1 MMVTIWDVAKHAGVS
16 VSTVSRALNGY
27 EDVSDKT
34 RKRIQDTVR
43 QLGYIPNQSA
53 KNLSSKTSKNVA
65 LIISGIASEDKLDEF
80 TGNLIRGVYEY
91 MNQKGKTIAIYGIN
105 SSMQKQKTLETMCH
119 EYSLSGIMLM
129 GLQVQDVYLK
139 ETAELD
145 IPCVSIDVVPSGS
158 RPVVV
163 ATDDEKAFEEI
174 TDYVLDRGH
183 RNVVLLRGRENAQV
197 THLRQ
202 AGFEKSL
209 KKHGIPGSDIRVLQC
224 DYLEDRAYL
233 ETRKYI
239 RTYQKSR
246 ATAFIC
252 MSDLMALGVCRAVTE
267 SGYQIPE
274 DFSVTGFD
282 GLNILEFIRPLIT
295 TIDQNISEKG
305 FQGVRILM
313 DMVEGE
319 HKPSVIYVP
328 HKLVERESVK
338 DLSR

>member
-1 MMVTIWDVAKHAGVS
+1 
-16 VSTVSRALNGY
+16 
-27 EDVSDKT
+27 
-34 RKRIQDTVR
+34 
-43 QLGYIPNQSA
+43 
-53 KNLSSKTSKNVA
+53 
-65 LIISGIASEDKLDEF
+65 
-80 TGNLIRGVYEY
+80 
-91 MNQKGKTIAIYGIN
+91 
-105 SSMQKQKTLETMCH
+105 
-119 EYSLSGIMLM
+119 M
-129 GLQVQDVYLK
+129 GLQVQDAYLK

-145 IPCVSIDVVPSGS
+145 ITCVSIDVVPSGS

-163 ATDDEKAFEEI
+163 ATNDEKAFEEI

-183 RNVVLLRGRENAQV
+183 RDVVLLRGRENAQV

-209 KKHGIPGSDIRVLQC
+209 KKHGISASDVRVLQC
-224 DYLEDRAYL
+224 DYLEDRAFI

-267 SGYQIPE
+267 SGYRIPE

-282 GLNILEFIRPLIT
+282 GMNILEFIRPLIT
-295 TIDQNISEKG
+295 TVDQNISEKG

-328 HKLVERESVK
+328 HKLVERDSVK
-338 DLSR
+338 DLCR